1 MCKVKKERF
10 KKIRFLIKK
19 IGLDKTLQKCYNI
32 YVKLRDIS

>member
-1 MCKVKKERF
+1 MCKVKKGRF